1 LIQPLDFLTII
12 IILLSALIAGRL
24 LTPHIVKIFTY
35 APSRLD
41 RFLNPIENAIYRLL
55 GVDPSHGMGWREYFF
70 AALIVNIFQMALA
83 FIIFVFQGGLPLN
96 PQGFPG
102 LTLDLAFM
110 QVISFA
116 TNTNLQ
122 HYNGEGI
129 CTQLPNCS
137 SLATQS
143 NGQLI
148 PGLSYLSQ
156 MTAVQFLQ
164 FTSAATGICVAA
176 ALIRGFVAN
185 SKHMGNFYSDFVRSL
200 TRLLF
205 PLCFVSALIFVAL
218 GVPQTINGYQIVS
231 TLQGS
236 TQTILV
242 GPVASLVSIMQ
253 LGTNGGGY
261 YGANSAYPFQNP
273 NPASDIFQIFL
284 MLLIPTALCFVYGHM
299 LGKKKEAR
307 PIIWGAYGLFAI
319 DLLIAFIPNYPLV
332 GQGMEVRFGGFFT
345 NFWTV
350 VTTAVTTGSVNSS
363 LSGNHPLVILS
374 AFMGM
379 LIQSTPGGKGVGVM
393 YLVMYIII
401 TVFIVGL
408 MSGRTPE
415 YLGMKINARDVK
427 LVMVAFLVHP
437 VIILIP
443 TVLAYATGA
452 ASAIGLSTGSTGFTQ
467 VFYEFT
473 SAAANNG
480 SDFIGSSA
488 QFSPFFNISAGLV
501 MFFGRFLPIGILLA
515 LSGSMINRR
524 RSTEIGLKTDSIT
537 FTIVL
542 IASILLL
549 VVLTFFP
556 FLALGPLL
564 EFFQHRVNGF

>member
-1 LIQPLDFLTII
+1 LIQPADFLTLVL
-12 IILLSALIAGRL
+12 ILLSAIVAGRL
-24 LTPHIVKIFTY
+24 LTPHIVKVFTH

-41 RFLNPIENAIYRLL
+41 RFLDPVEKTVYRLL
-55 GVDPSHGMGWREYFF
+55 GVDPSHGMGWREYFLS
-70 AALIVNIFQMALA
+70 ALIVNIFQMALA

-102 LTLDLAFM
+102 FSLDLAFM
-110 QVISFA
+110 QVISFG

-122 HYNGEGI
+122 HYNGEGV
-129 CTQLPNCS
+129 CNRLPNCS
-137 SLATQS
+137 TLS
-143 NGQLI
+143 NTPGLS
-148 PGLSYLSQ
+148 GLSYLSQ

-164 FTSAATGICVAA
+164 FTSAATGVCVAA
-176 ALIRGFVAN
+176 AMIRGFVAN
-185 SKHMGNFYSDFVRSL
+185 SKDMGNFYTDFVRSL
-200 TRLLF
+200 TRLFL
-205 PLCFVSALIFVAL
+205 PLCFIAALIFVGL
-218 GVPQTINGYQIVS
+218 GVPQTLSGYQIVS
-231 TLQGS
+231 TVEGS

-284 MLLIPTALCFVYGHM
+284 MLLIPTALCFVYGRM
-299 LGKKKEAR
+299 LGKRREAR
-307 PIIWGAYGLFAI
+307 PILWGAYSLFAI
-319 DLLIAFIPNYPLV
+319 DLLLAFIPNYGL
-332 GQGMEVRFGGFFT
+332 GRGMEVRFGGFFST
-345 NFWTV
+345 FWTV

-363 LSGNHPLVILS
+363 LFGNHPLVILS

-379 LIQSTPGGKGVGVM
+379 LIQSSPGGKGVGVM
-393 YLVMYIII
+393 YMVMYVVI

-427 LVMVAFLVHP
+427 LVMITFLVHP
-437 VIILIP
+437 VIILVP

-452 ASAIGLSTGSTGFTQ
+452 ASAIGVSTGSTGFTQ
-467 VFYEFT
+467 IFYEFT

-480 SDFIGSSA
+480 SDFLGA
-488 QFSPFFNISAGLV
+488 TGNTPFFNISTALV
-501 MFFGRFLPIGILLA
+501 MLSGRFIPIGILLA
-515 LSGSMINRR
+515 LAGSMINRR
-524 RSTEIGLKTDSIT
+524 RTSEIGLRTDSVT

-542 IASILLL
+542 VGSILLL

-556 FLALGPLL
+556 FLGLGPVL
-564 EFFQHRVNGF
+564 EFFQKRGNGF